1 VDGPLANVR
10 GARPESVEYSGSA
23 SKLVEVWIA
32 VRVSLR
38 SVLERVTLADLVAG
52 VLPAEVKEL
61 ISDADAWVSRS
72 AGGHTPPPPA
82 RRARA

>member
-1 VDGPLANVR
+1 
-10 GARPESVEYSGSA
+10 
-23 SKLVEVWIA
+23 
-32 VRVSLR
+32 VSLR